1 MAADSQNVK
10 KIAADSPEK
19 QSGSSLGTIIRFG
32 LIAVLV
38 GVIAKPYLFKT
49 SEPAKAQSFQ
59 IAGETMGTVWTA
71 TVCADA
77 QTLTEKDLTVDAAA
91 EPAKSCEEL
100 LQRFIQKQLDA
111 VDLAA
116 STFKPES
123 DISRFNASQSTEW
136 FPVSETTAQI
146 VQIALDVA
154 QKTGGAFDPTVAP
167 LVDLYRFGPNK
178 APLVQFPSDANIAKR
193 LENVGYNKLEV
204 RLEPEPALRKSVPG
218 LTLDLSGV
226 AKGFAVDRVAQALE
240 DQGLTDYL
248 VEVGGETRCG
258 GQKTRF
264 DLDSNALVQT
274 PWRLGIE
281 APEIARDGQRYIPRP
296 YRAVVFNSV
305 VPATPASDAAASDS
319 AKRPNTALATS
330 GDYHNYR
337 QIGDLRFSHIVDPRS
352 GKPTEI
358 VDVGAPAPGER
369 LGAVSVVAENC
380 AEADAFAT
388 AFFVLGEKE
397 GIALADKLGVAVLYV
412 FRSDD
417 SALEIRDVASQAFQ
431 TNVESEL
438 LPSDAPADEPA
449 TQEKAQSDAK

>member
-1 MAADSQNVK
+1 MAADSQNAK
-10 KIAADSPEK
+10 KIAADSSEK
-19 QSGSSLGTIIRFG
+19 QSGSSFGTIIRFG

-38 GVIAKPYLFKT
+38 GFIAKPYLFKAP
-49 SEPAKAQSFQ
+49 EPAKAHPFE
-59 IAGETMGTVWTA
+59 IAGETMGTVWNA

-77 QTLTEKDLTVDAAA
+77 QTLTEKDLAVDADA

-111 VDLAA
+111 VDIAA

-123 DISRFNASQSTEW
+123 DISRFNALQSTEW

-178 APLVQFPSDANIAKR
+178 APLVQFPSDEQIAKLR
-193 LENVGYNKLEV
+193 ENVGYDKLEV
-204 RLEPEPALRKSVPG
+204 RAEPEPALRKSVPG

-226 AKGFAVDRVAQALE
+226 AKGFAVDRVAQAL
-240 DQGLTDYL
+240 DQAGLPDYL

-258 GQKTRF
+258 GQKARF
-264 DLDSNALVQT
+264 NFETNALERT
-274 PWRLGIE
+274 PWRVGIE
-281 APEIARDGQRYIPRP
+281 APEIARDARRQIPRL
-296 YRAVVFNSV
+296 YRVLNF
-305 VPATPASDAAASDS
+305 DS
-319 AKRPNTALATS
+319 ATRPNASLATS
-330 GDYHNYR
+330 GDYRNYL
-337 QIGDLRFSHIVDPRS
+337 QVGELRFSHIIDPRS

-358 VDVGAPAPGER
+358 VESGAPVSAER
-369 LGAVSVVAENC
+369 LGAVSVVASTC

-397 GIALADKLGVAVLYV
+397 GIALADKLGLSVLYL
-412 FRSDD
+412 FRADD
-417 SALEIRDVASQAFQ
+417 SALEIREAASQAFG
-431 TNVESEL
+431 TNVESAL
-438 LPSDAPADEPA
+438 LASDAPTAAPA
-449 TQEKAQSDAK
+449 PQEKAQSDAK

>member
-1 MAADSQNVK
+1 MAAASQNAK
-10 KIAADSPEK
+10 KIAADSSEK
-19 QSGSSLGTIIRFG
+19 QSGSSLGTILRFV

-38 GVIAKPYLFKT
+38 GFIAKPYLFKAP
-49 SEPAKAQSFQ
+49 EPAKAHPFE
-59 IAGETMGTVWTA
+59 IAGETMGTVWNA

-77 QTLTEKDLTVDAAA
+77 QTLTEKDLAVDADA

-154 QKTGGAFDPTVAP
+154 KKTGGAFDPTVAP

-178 APLVQFPSDANIAKR
+178 SPLVQFPSDEQIAKLR
-193 LENVGYNKLEV
+193 ENVGYDKLEV
-204 RLEPEPALRKSVPG
+204 RSEPTPALRKSVPT

-240 DQGLTDYL
+240 AQGLTDYL

-264 DLDSNALVQT
+264 NFETNALERT
-274 PWRLGIE
+274 PWRIGVE
-281 APEIARDGQRYIPRP
+281 APEIARDAQRQIPRL
-296 YRAVVFNSV
+296 YRVLNF
-305 VPATPASDAAASDS
+305 DS
-319 AKRPNTALATS
+319 ATRPNASLATS
-330 GDYHNYR
+330 GDYRNYL
-337 QIGDLRFSHIVDPRS
+337 QVGDLRFSHIIDPRT

-358 VDVGAPAPGER
+358 VDGGAPVSAER
-369 LGAVSVVAENC
+369 LGAVSVVASTC

-397 GIALADKLGVAVLYV
+397 GIALADKLGLSVLYL
-412 FRSDD
+412 FRADD
-417 SALEIRDVASQAFQ
+417 SALEIREAASQAFG
-431 TNVESEL
+431 TNVESAL
-438 LPSDAPADEPA
+438 LASDAPTAEPA
-449 TQEKAQSDAK
+449 PQEKAQSDAE

>member
-1 MAADSQNVK
+1 MAADSK
-10 KIAADSPEK
+10 YTKTIAADSSEK

-38 GVIAKPYLFKT
+38 GFIAKPYLFKT
-49 SEPAKAQSFQ
+49 PEPAKAHPFE
-59 IAGETMGTVWTA
+59 IAGETMGTVWNA

-77 QTLTEKDLTVDAAA
+77 QTLTEKDLAVDADA

-123 DISRFNASQSTEW
+123 DVSRFNASQSTEW
-136 FPVSETTAQI
+136 FPVSATTAQI

-178 APLVQFPSDANIAKR
+178 SPLVQLPSNEQIAKLR
-193 LENVGYNKLEV
+193 ENVGYEKLEV
-204 RLEPEPALRKSVPG
+204 RAEPEPALRKSVPG

-240 DQGLTDYL
+240 AQGLTDYL

-258 GQKTRF
+258 GQKARF
-264 DLDSNALVQT
+264 NFENNALERT
-274 PWRLGIE
+274 PWRVGIE
-281 APEIARDGQRYIPRP
+281 APEIARDAQRQIPRL
-296 YRAVVFNSV
+296 YRVLNF
-305 VPATPASDAAASDS
+305 DS
-319 AKRPNTALATS
+319 AARPNASLATS
-330 GDYHNYR
+330 GDYRNYL
-337 QIGDLRFSHIVDPRS
+337 QVGDLRFSHIVDPRS

-358 VDVGAPAPGER
+358 VENDAPVSAER
-369 LGAVSVVAENC
+369 LGAVSVVAANC

-397 GIALADKLGVAVLYV
+397 GVALADKLGLSVLYL
-412 FRSDD
+412 FRADD
-417 SALEIRDVASQAFQ
+417 SALEIREVASQAFGK
-431 TNVESEL
+431 NVESAVL
-438 LPSDAPADEPA
+438 ATDAPPAEPA
-449 TQEKAQSDAK
+449 TQEKAQSDAE

>member
-1 MAADSQNVK
+1 MAAASQNAK
-10 KIAADSPEK
+10 KIAADSSEK
-19 QSGSSLGTIIRFG
+19 QSGSSLGTILRFV

-38 GVIAKPYLFKT
+38 GFIAKPYLFKAP
-49 SEPAKAQSFQ
+49 EPAKAHPFE
-59 IAGETMGTVWTA
+59 IAGETMGTVWNA

-77 QTLTEKDLTVDAAA
+77 QTLTEKDLAVDADA

-154 QKTGGAFDPTVAP
+154 KKTGGAFDPTVAP

-178 APLVQFPSDANIAKR
+178 SPLVQFPSDEQIAKLR
-193 LENVGYNKLEV
+193 ENVGYDKLEV
-204 RLEPEPALRKSVPG
+204 RSEPTPALRKSVPT

-240 DQGLTDYL
+240 AQGLTDYL

-264 DLDSNALVQT
+264 NFETNALERT
-274 PWRLGIE
+274 PWRIGVE
-281 APEIARDGQRYIPRP
+281 APEIARDAQRQIPRL
-296 YRAVVFNSV
+296 YRVLNF
-305 VPATPASDAAASDS
+305 DS
-319 AKRPNTALATS
+319 ATRPNASLATS
-330 GDYHNYR
+330 GDYRNYL
-337 QIGDLRFSHIVDPRS
+337 QVGDLRFSHIIDPRT

-358 VDVGAPAPGER
+358 VDGGAPVSAER
-369 LGAVSVVAENC
+369 LGAVSVVASTC

-397 GIALADKLGVAVLYV
+397 GIALADKLGLSVLYL
-412 FRSDD
+412 FRADD
-417 SALEIRDVASQAFQ
+417 SALEIREAASQAFGK
-431 TNVESEL
+431 NVESAVL
-438 LPSDAPADEPA
+438 ASDAPTAEPA
-449 TQEKAQSDAK
+449 PQEKAQSDAE

>member
-1 MAADSQNVK
+1 MAAASQNAK
-10 KIAADSPEK
+10 KIAADSSEK
-19 QSGSSLGTIIRFG
+19 QSGSSLGTILRFV

-38 GVIAKPYLFKT
+38 GFIAKPYLFKAP
-49 SEPAKAQSFQ
+49 EPAKAHPFE
-59 IAGETMGTVWTA
+59 IAGETMGTVWNA

-77 QTLTEKDLTVDAAA
+77 QTLTEKDLAVDADA

-178 APLVQFPSDANIAKR
+178 APLVQFPTDEQIAKLR
-193 LENVGYNKLEV
+193 ENVGYDKLEV
-204 RLEPEPALRKSVPG
+204 RSEPTPALRKSVPT

-240 DQGLTDYL
+240 AQGLTDYL

-264 DLDSNALVQT
+264 NFETNALERT
-274 PWRLGIE
+274 PWRIGVE
-281 APEIARDGQRYIPRP
+281 APEIARDAQRQIPRL
-296 YRAVVFNSV
+296 YRVLNF
-305 VPATPASDAAASDS
+305 DS
-319 AKRPNTALATS
+319 ATRPNASLATS
-330 GDYHNYR
+330 GDYRNYL
-337 QIGDLRFSHIVDPRS
+337 QVGDLRFSHIIDPRT

-358 VDVGAPAPGER
+358 VDGGAPVSAER
-369 LGAVSVVAENC
+369 LGAVSVVASTC

-397 GIALADKLGVAVLYV
+397 GIALADKLGLSVLYL
-412 FRSDD
+412 FRADD
-417 SALEIRDVASQAFQ
+417 SALEIREAASQAFG
-431 TNVESEL
+431 TNVESAL
-438 LPSDAPADEPA
+438 LASDAPTAEPA
-449 TQEKAQSDAK
+449 PQEKAQSDAE

>member
-1 MAADSQNVK
+1 MAADSKNTK
-10 KIAADSPEK
+10 KTAAEPRENSG
-19 QSGSSLGTIIRFG
+19 GSSFGTLIRFA

-38 GVIAKPYLFKT
+38 GFFAKPYLVKPAQTPKT
-49 SEPAKAQSFQ
+49 QLFE
-59 IAGETMGTVWTA
+59 IAGETMGTVWNA

-77 QTLTEKDLTVDAAA
+77 QTLTEKDLTVDAEA

-100 LQRFIQKQLDA
+100 LQRFIQKELDA

-123 DISRFNASQSTEW
+123 DVSRFNASQSTEW

-178 APLVQFPSDANIAKR
+178 APLVQFPSDEQIAKLR
-193 LENVGYNKLEV
+193 ENVGYDKLEV
-204 RLEPEPALRKSVPG
+204 RAEPEPALRKSVPS

-226 AKGFAVDRVAQALE
+226 AKGFAVDRVAQAL
-240 DQGLTDYL
+240 DQAGLPDYL

-258 GQKTRF
+258 GKKTRF
-264 DLDSNALVQT
+264 NFETNALEDA
-274 PWRLGIE
+274 PWRIGVE
-281 APEIARDGQRYIPRP
+281 APEIARDAQRYIPRL
-296 YRAVVFNSV
+296 YRVLNF
-305 VPATPASDAAASDS
+305 DS
-319 AKRPNTALATS
+319 ATRPQTSLATS
-330 GDYHNYR
+330 GDYRNYL
-337 QIGDLRFSHIVDPRS
+337 QVGDLRFSHIIDPRS

-358 VDVGAPAPGER
+358 VESDAPVSAER
-369 LGAVSVVAENC
+369 LGAVSVVTETC

-397 GIALADKLGVAVLYV
+397 GIALADKLGLSVLYL
-412 FRSDD
+412 FRADD
-417 SALEIRDVASQAFQ
+417 SALEIREVASQGFGQ
-431 TNVESEL
+431 NVDSS
-438 LPSDAPADEPA
+438 PVASDAPSADAAP
-449 TQEKAQSDAK
+449 QEKAQSAE

>member
-1 MAADSQNVK
+1 MAADSKNTK
-10 KIAADSPEK
+10 KTAAEPRENSG
-19 QSGSSLGTIIRFG
+19 GSSFGTLIRFA

-38 GVIAKPYLFKT
+38 GFFAKPYLVKPAQTPKT
-49 SEPAKAQSFQ
+49 QLFE
-59 IAGETMGTVWTA
+59 IAGETMGTVWNA

-77 QTLTEKDLTVDAAA
+77 QTLTEKDLTVDAEA

-100 LQRFIQKQLDA
+100 LQRFIQKELDA

-123 DISRFNASQSTEW
+123 DVSRFNASQSTDW

-178 APLVQFPSDANIAKR
+178 APLVQFPSDEQIAKLR
-193 LENVGYNKLEV
+193 ENVGYDKLEV
-204 RLEPEPALRKSVPG
+204 RAEPEPALRKSVPT

-226 AKGFAVDRVAQALE
+226 AKGFAVDRVAQAL
-240 DQGLTDYL
+240 DQAGLPDYL

-258 GQKTRF
+258 GQKSRF
-264 DLDSNALVQT
+264 NFETNALDRT
-274 PWRLGIE
+274 PWRVGIE
-281 APEIARDGQRYIPRP
+281 APEIARDAQRYIPRL
-296 YRAVVFNSV
+296 YRILNF
-305 VPATPASDAAASDS
+305 DS
-319 AKRPNTALATS
+319 ATRPQTSLATS
-330 GDYHNYR
+330 GDYRNYL
-337 QIGDLRFSHIVDPRS
+337 QVGDLRFSHIIAPRS

-358 VDVGAPAPGER
+358 VESDAPVSAER
-369 LGAVSVVAENC
+369 LGAVSVVAETC

-397 GIALADKLGVAVLYV
+397 GIALADKLGLSVLYL
-412 FRSDD
+412 FRADD
-417 SALEIRDVASQAFQ
+417 SALEIREVASQGFGQ
-431 TNVESEL
+431 NVDSS
-438 LPSDAPADEPA
+438 PVASDAPSADAAP
-449 TQEKAQSDAK
+449 QEKAQSAE

>member
-1 MAADSQNVK
+1 MADDSKSTK
-10 KIAADSPEK
+10 KIAVEPRENSG
-19 QSGSSLGTIIRFG
+19 GSSFGTFIRFA

-38 GVIAKPYLFKT
+38 GFFAKPYLFK
-49 SEPAKAQSFQ
+49 PAETPKAQPFE
-59 IAGETMGTVWTA
+59 IAGETMGTVWNA

-77 QTLTEKDLTVDAAA
+77 QTLTQKDLSVDSEA

-100 LQRFIQKQLDA
+100 LQRFVQKQLDE

-178 APLVQFPSDANIAKR
+178 SPLVQIPSDEQIAKLR
-193 LENVGYNKLEV
+193 ENVGYDKIEA
-204 RLEPEPALRKSVPG
+204 RTEPEPALRKTVPG

-226 AKGFAVDRVAQALE
+226 AKGFAVDRVATALE
-240 DQGLTDYL
+240 EAGLSDYL

-264 DLDSNALVQT
+264 NFETNALERT
-274 PWRLGIE
+274 PWRVGIE
-281 APEIARDGQRYIPRP
+281 APEIARDVQRYIPRL
-296 YRAVVFNSV
+296 YRVLTF
-305 VPATPASDAAASDS
+305 DS
-319 AKRPNTALATS
+319 AARPDASLATS
-330 GDYHNYR
+330 GDYRNYL
-337 QIGDLRFSHIVDPRS
+337 QVGDLRFSHIIDPRT

-358 VDVGAPAPGER
+358 LENGASVSGER

-397 GIALADKLGVAVLYV
+397 GVALADKLGLSVLYL
-412 FRSDD
+412 FRADD
-417 SALEIRDVASQAFQ
+417 SALKIREVASQAFG
-431 TNVESEL
+431 TNVESETL
-438 LPSDAPADEPA
+438 ASDVPNADVAP
-449 TQEKAQSDAK
+449 QEKAQSDAE

>member
-1 MAADSQNVK
+1 MAADSKNTK
-10 KIAADSPEK
+10 KTAAEPRENSG
-19 QSGSSLGTIIRFG
+19 GSSFGTLIRFA

-38 GVIAKPYLFKT
+38 GFFAKPYLVKPAQTPKT
-49 SEPAKAQSFQ
+49 QLFE
-59 IAGETMGTVWTA
+59 IAGETMGTVWNA

-77 QTLTEKDLTVDAAA
+77 QTLTEKDLTVDAEA

-100 LQRFIQKQLDA
+100 LQRFIQKELDA

-123 DISRFNASQSTEW
+123 DISRFNASQSTDW

-178 APLVQFPSDANIAKR
+178 APLVQFPSDEQIAKLR
-193 LENVGYNKLEV
+193 ENVGYDKLEV
-204 RLEPEPALRKSVPG
+204 RAEPEPALRKSVPS

-226 AKGFAVDRVAQALE
+226 AKGFAVDRVAQAL
-240 DQGLTDYL
+240 DQAGLPDYL

-258 GQKTRF
+258 GKKTRF
-264 DLDSNALVQT
+264 NFETNALEGA
-274 PWRLGIE
+274 PWRIGVE
-281 APEIARDGQRYIPRP
+281 APEIARDAQRYIPRL
-296 YRAVVFNSV
+296 YRVLNF
-305 VPATPASDAAASDS
+305 DS
-319 AKRPNTALATS
+319 ATRPQTSLATS
-330 GDYHNYR
+330 GDYRNYL
-337 QIGDLRFSHIVDPRS
+337 QVGDLRFSHIIDPRS

-358 VDVGAPAPGER
+358 VESDAPVSAER
-369 LGAVSVVAENC
+369 LGAVSVVAETC

-397 GIALADKLGVAVLYV
+397 GIALADKLGLSVLYL
-412 FRSDD
+412 FRADD
-417 SALEIRDVASQAFQ
+417 SALEIREVASQAFG
-431 TNVESEL
+431 TNVESEIL
-438 LPSDAPADEPA
+438 ASDAPTAEPA
-449 TQEKAQSDAK
+449 SQEKTQSDAE

>member
-1 MAADSQNVK
+1 MAAASQNAK
-10 KIAADSPEK
+10 KIAADSSEK
-19 QSGSSLGTIIRFG
+19 QSGSSLGTILRFV

-38 GVIAKPYLFKT
+38 GFIAKPYLFKAP
-49 SEPAKAQSFQ
+49 EPAKAHPFE
-59 IAGETMGTVWTA
+59 IAGETMGTVWNA

-77 QTLTEKDLTVDAAA
+77 QTLTEKDLAVDADA

-154 QKTGGAFDPTVAP
+154 KKTGGAFDPTVAP

-178 APLVQFPSDANIAKR
+178 SPLVQFPSDEQIAKLR
-193 LENVGYNKLEV
+193 ENVGYDKLEV
-204 RLEPEPALRKSVPG
+204 RSEPTPALRKSVPT

-240 DQGLTDYL
+240 AQGLTDYL

-264 DLDSNALVQT
+264 NFETNALERT
-274 PWRLGIE
+274 PWRIGVE
-281 APEIARDGQRYIPRP
+281 APEIARDAQRQIPRL
-296 YRAVVFNSV
+296 YRVLNF
-305 VPATPASDAAASDS
+305 DS
-319 AKRPNTALATS
+319 ATRPNASLATS
-330 GDYHNYR
+330 GDYRNYL
-337 QIGDLRFSHIVDPRS
+337 QVGDLRFSHIIDPRT

-358 VDVGAPAPGER
+358 VDGGAPVSAER
-369 LGAVSVVAENC
+369 LGAVSVVASTC

-397 GIALADKLGVAVLYV
+397 GIALADKLGLSVLYL
-412 FRSDD
+412 FRADD
-417 SALEIRDVASQAFQ
+417 SALEIREAASQAFG
-431 TNVESEL
+431 TNVESAVL
-438 LPSDAPADEPA
+438 ASDATSDDAA
-449 TQEKAQSDAK
+449 SQKKTQSDAE

>member
-1 MAADSQNVK
+1 MG
-10 KIAADSPEK
+10 ADSPK
-19 QSGSSLGTIIRFG
+19 QTKKTAEPRENSGGSSLGTIIRFA

-38 GVIAKPYLFKT
+38 GFIAKPYLFK
-49 SEPAKAQSFQ
+49 SAEPPKSHPFQ
-59 IAGETMGTVWTA
+59 IAGETMGTVWNA

-77 QTLTEKDLTVDAAA
+77 QTLTEKDLAANPQDDA
-91 EPAKSCEEL
+91 AKSCEEL
-100 LQRFIQKQLDA
+100 LQRFIQKELDA

-136 FPVSETTAQI
+136 FPISETTAQI

-178 APLVQFPSDANIAKR
+178 APLVQFPSDEQIAKLR
-193 LENVGYNKLEV
+193 ENVGYEKLEV
-204 RLEPEPALRKSVPG
+204 RSEPEPALRKSVPG

-240 DQGLTDYL
+240 KAGLTDYL

-258 GQKTRF
+258 GQKARF
-264 DLDSNALVQT
+264 NFETNALERT
-274 PWRLGIE
+274 PWRVGIE
-281 APEIARDGQRYIPRP
+281 APEIARDAQRYIPRL
-296 YRAVVFNSV
+296 YSV
-305 VPATPASDAAASDS
+305 LNFDGSV
-319 AKRPNTALATS
+319 RPQSSLATS
-330 GDYHNYR
+330 GDYRNYL
-337 QIGDLRFSHIVDPRS
+337 QVGDLRFSHIVDPRS

-358 VDVGAPAPGER
+358 VENGASVSGER
-369 LGAVSVVAENC
+369 LGAVSVVAETC

-397 GIALADKLGVAVLYV
+397 GIALADKLGLSVLYL
-412 FRSDD
+412 FRADD
-417 SALEIRDVASQAFQ
+417 SALEIREVASQAFG
-431 TNVESEL
+431 TNVESAIL
-438 LPSDAPADEPA
+438 ASDAPNGDAA
-449 TQEKAQSDAK
+449 TQEKAQSEAE

>member
-1 MAADSQNVK
+1 MTAVALK
-10 KIAADSPEK
+10 KSKKNAEPQEK
-19 QSGSSLGTIIRFG
+19 SGGSSFGTIIRFG
-32 LIAVLV
+32 LIAAL
-38 GVIAKPYLFKT
+38 AALFLKPYLLKETKT
-49 SEPAKAQSFQ
+49 PKAQPFE
-59 IAGETMGTVWTA
+59 IAGETMGTVWNA
-71 TVCADA
+71 TICADA
-77 QTLTEKDLTVDAAA
+77 QTLTQKDLTVDAEA

-100 LQRFIQKQLDA
+100 LQRFVQKELDA

-178 APLVQFPSDANIAKR
+178 APLVQFPTDDQIAKLR
-193 LENVGYNKLEV
+193 ENVGYDKLEV
-204 RLEPEPALRKSVPG
+204 RTEPEPALRKSVPS

-240 DQGLTDYL
+240 RAELSDYL

-258 GQKTRF
+258 GKKTRF
-264 DLDSNALVQT
+264 NFETNALDQT
-274 PWRLGIE
+274 PWRIGIE
-281 APEIARDGQRYIPRP
+281 APEIARDAQRYIPRL
-296 YRAVVFNSV
+296 YRVLNF
-305 VPATPASDAAASDS
+305 DS
-319 AKRPNTALATS
+319 ATRPQTSLATS
-330 GDYHNYR
+330 GDYRNYL
-337 QIGDLRFSHIVDPRS
+337 QVGDLRFSHIIDPRN

-358 VDVGAPAPGER
+358 VENGAPVSGER

-397 GIALADKLGVAVLYV
+397 GIALADKLGISVLYL
-412 FRSDD
+412 FRADD
-417 SALEIRDVASQAFQ
+417 SALEIREVASQAFG
-431 TNVESEL
+431 TNVESNVVA
-438 LPSDAPADEPA
+438 SDAAP
-449 TQEKAQSDAK
+449 QEKAQADAE

>member
-1 MAADSQNVK
+1 MAAASQNAK
-10 KIAADSPEK
+10 KIAADSSEK
-19 QSGSSLGTIIRFG
+19 QSGSSFGTIIRFG

-38 GVIAKPYLFKT
+38 GFIAKPYLFKAP
-49 SEPAKAQSFQ
+49 EPAKAHPFE
-59 IAGETMGTVWTA
+59 IAGETMGTVWNA

-77 QTLTEKDLTVDAAA
+77 QTLTEKDLAVDADA

-178 APLVQFPSDANIAKR
+178 APLVQFPSDEQIAKLR
-193 LENVGYNKLEV
+193 ENVGYDKLEV
-204 RLEPEPALRKSVPG
+204 RAEPEPALRKSVPS

-226 AKGFAVDRVAQALE
+226 AKGFAVDRVAQAL
-240 DQGLTDYL
+240 DQAGLPDYL

-258 GQKTRF
+258 GQKARF
-264 DLDSNALVQT
+264 NFETNALERT
-274 PWRLGIE
+274 PWRVGIE
-281 APEIARDGQRYIPRP
+281 APEIARDARRQIPRL
-296 YRAVVFNSV
+296 YRVLHF
-305 VPATPASDAAASDS
+305 DS
-319 AKRPNTALATS
+319 ATRPNASLATS
-330 GDYHNYR
+330 GDYRNYL
-337 QIGDLRFSHIVDPRS
+337 QVGELRFSHIIDPRS

-358 VDVGAPAPGER
+358 VESDAQVSAER
-369 LGAVSVVAENC
+369 LGAVSVVAANC

-397 GIALADKLGVAVLYV
+397 GIALADKLGLSVLYL
-412 FRSDD
+412 FRADD
-417 SALEIRDVASQAFQ
+417 SALEIREAASQAFG
-431 TNVESEL
+431 TNVESAL
-438 LPSDAPADEPA
+438 LASDAPTAAPA
-449 TQEKAQSDAK
+449 PQEKAQSDAK

>member
-1 MAADSQNVK
+1 MAADSK
-10 KIAADSPEK
+10 YTKTIAAETRENSG
-19 QSGSSLGTIIRFG
+19 GSSYGTFVRIA
-32 LIAVLV
+32 LIALLV
-38 GVIAKPYLFKT
+38 GFFLKPYLFKAP
-49 SEPAKAQSFQ
+49 EPAKAHPFE
-59 IAGETMGTVWTA
+59 IAGETMGTVWNA

-77 QTLTEKDLTVDAAA
+77 QTLTQKDLTVDAEA

-154 QKTGGAFDPTVAP
+154 KKTGGAFDPTVAP

-178 APLVQFPSDANIAKR
+178 APLVQFPSDEQIAKLR
-193 LENVGYNKLEV
+193 ENVGYDKLEV
-204 RLEPEPALRKSVPG
+204 RAEPEPALRKSVPG

-226 AKGFAVDRVAQALE
+226 AKGFAVDRVAQAL
-240 DQGLTDYL
+240 DQAGLPDYL

-258 GQKTRF
+258 GQKARF
-264 DLDSNALVQT
+264 NFETNALERT
-274 PWRLGIE
+274 PWRVGIE
-281 APEIARDGQRYIPRP
+281 APEIARDARRQIPRL
-296 YRAVVFNSV
+296 YRVLNF
-305 VPATPASDAAASDS
+305 DS
-319 AKRPNTALATS
+319 ATRPNASLATS
-330 GDYHNYR
+330 GDYRNYL
-337 QIGDLRFSHIVDPRS
+337 QVGDLRFSHIIDPRS

-358 VDVGAPAPGER
+358 VESGAPVSAER

-397 GIALADKLGVAVLYV
+397 GIALADKLGLSVLYL

-417 SALEIRDVASQAFQ
+417 SALEIREVASQAFE
-431 TNVESEL
+431 TDVESAL
-438 LPSDAPADEPA
+438 LASDAPAP
-449 TQEKAQSDAK
+449 QEKAQSDAK

>member
-1 MAADSQNVK
+1 MADASKNTK
-10 KIAADSPEK
+10 TIAAEPRENSG
-19 QSGSSLGTIIRFG
+19 GSSFGTIVRFA

-38 GVIAKPYLFKT
+38 GFIAKPYLFKAP
-49 SEPAKAQSFQ
+49 EPTKAHPFE
-59 IAGETMGTVWTA
+59 IAGETMGTVWNA

-77 QTLTEKDLTVDAAA
+77 QTLTEKDLAVDAEA

-100 LQRFIQKQLDA
+100 LQRFVQKQLDA

-123 DISRFNASQSTEW
+123 DISRFNASQSTDW

-178 APLVQFPSDANIAKR
+178 SPLVQFPTDEQIAKLR
-193 LENVGYNKLEV
+193 ENVGYDKLEV
-204 RLEPEPALRKSVPG
+204 RAEPEPALRKSVPG

-226 AKGFAVDRVAQALE
+226 AKGFAVDRVAQAL
-240 DQGLTDYL
+240 DKAGLPDYL

-258 GQKTRF
+258 GQKARF
-264 DLDSNALVQT
+264 NFETNALERT
-274 PWRLGIE
+274 PWRVGIE
-281 APEIARDGQRYIPRP
+281 APEIARDAQRQIPRL
-296 YRAVVFNSV
+296 YRVLNF
-305 VPATPASDAAASDS
+305 DS
-319 AKRPNTALATS
+319 ATRPNASLATS
-330 GDYHNYR
+330 GDYRNYM
-337 QIGDLRFSHIVDPRS
+337 QVGDLRFSHIIDPRS

-358 VDVGAPAPGER
+358 VENDAPASNER
-369 LGAVSVVAENC
+369 LGAVSVVAETC

-397 GIALADKLGVAVLYV
+397 GVALADNLGLSVLYL
-412 FRSDD
+412 FRADD
-417 SALEIRDVASQAFQ
+417 SALEIREVASQAFGA
-431 TNVESEL
+431 NVESQTL
-438 LPSDAPADEPA
+438 ASDAPTVEPA
-449 TQEKAQSDAK
+449 TQEKTQSDAK

>member
-1 MAADSQNVK
+1 MAAASQNAK
-10 KIAADSPEK
+10 KIAADSSEK
-19 QSGSSLGTIIRFG
+19 QSGSSLGTILRFV

-38 GVIAKPYLFKT
+38 GFIAKPYLFKAP
-49 SEPAKAQSFQ
+49 EPAKAHPFE
-59 IAGETMGTVWTA
+59 IAGETMGTVWNA

-77 QTLTEKDLTVDAAA
+77 QTLTEKDLTVDSEA

-100 LQRFIQKQLDA
+100 LQRFIQKELDA

-178 APLVQFPSDANIAKR
+178 APLVQLPSDDQIAKLR
-193 LENVGYNKLEV
+193 ENVGYDKLEV
-204 RLEPEPALRKSVPG
+204 QTTPKPALRKSVPN

-240 DQGLTDYL
+240 AQGLTDYL

-264 DLDSNALVQT
+264 NFETNALERT
-274 PWRLGIE
+274 PWRIGVE
-281 APEIARDGQRYIPRP
+281 APEIARDAQRQIPRL
-296 YRAVVFNSV
+296 YRVLNF
-305 VPATPASDAAASDS
+305 DS
-319 AKRPNTALATS
+319 ATRPNASLATS
-330 GDYHNYR
+330 GDYRNYL
-337 QIGDLRFSHIVDPRS
+337 QVGDLRFSHIIDPRT

-358 VDVGAPAPGER
+358 VDGGAPVSAER
-369 LGAVSVVAENC
+369 LGAVSVVASTC

-397 GIALADKLGVAVLYV
+397 GIALADKLGLSVLYL
-412 FRSDD
+412 FRADD
-417 SALEIRDVASQAFQ
+417 SALEIREAASQAFG
-431 TNVESEL
+431 TNVESAL
-438 LPSDAPADEPA
+438 LASDAPTAEPA
-449 TQEKAQSDAK
+449 PQEKAQSDAE

>member
-1 MAADSQNVK
+1 MADASQDTK
-10 KIAADSPEK
+10 KLAAKSQEK
-19 QSGSSLGTIIRFG
+19 SGGSSFGTIVRFA

-38 GVIAKPYLFKT
+38 GFIAKPYLFKAP
-49 SEPAKAQSFQ
+49 EPAKAHPFE
-59 IAGETMGTVWTA
+59 IAGETMGTVWNA

-77 QTLTEKDLTVDAAA
+77 QTLTEKDLTVDSEA

-100 LQRFIQKQLDA
+100 LQRFIQKELDA

-154 QKTGGAFDPTVAP
+154 QKTGGAFDPTIAP

-178 APLVQFPSDANIAKR
+178 APLVQLPSDDQIAKLR
-193 LENVGYNKLEV
+193 ENVGYDKLEV
-204 RLEPEPALRKSVPG
+204 QTTPKPALRKSVPN

-226 AKGFAVDRVAQALE
+226 AKGFAVDRVAQAL
-240 DQGLTDYL
+240 DKAGLPDYL
-248 VEVGGETRCG
+248 IEVGGETRCG

-264 DLDSNALVQT
+264 NFETNALERT
-274 PWRLGIE
+274 AWRVGIE
-281 APEIARDGQRYIPRP
+281 APEIARDAQRFVPRL
-296 YRAVVFNSV
+296 YRVLNF
-305 VPATPASDAAASDS
+305 DS
-319 AKRPNTALATS
+319 ATRPDASLATS
-330 GDYHNYR
+330 GDYRNYL
-337 QIGDLRFSHIVDPRS
+337 QVGDLRFSHIVDPRT

-358 VDVGAPAPGER
+358 VENAASASQER
-369 LGAVSVVAENC
+369 LGAVSVVAQTC

-397 GIALADKLGVAVLYV
+397 GVALADKLGLSVLYL
-412 FRSDD
+412 FRADD
-417 SALEIRDVASQAFQ
+417 SALEIREVESQAFG
-431 TNVESEL
+431 TNVESAVL
-438 LPSDAPADEPA
+438 ASDATSDDAA
-449 TQEKAQSDAK
+449 SQKKTQSDAE

>member
-1 MAADSQNVK
+1 MAAASQNAK
-10 KIAADSPEK
+10 KIAADSSEK
-19 QSGSSLGTIIRFG
+19 QSGSSFGTIIRFG

-38 GVIAKPYLFKT
+38 GFIAKPYLFKAP
-49 SEPAKAQSFQ
+49 EPAKAHPFE
-59 IAGETMGTVWTA
+59 IAGETMGTVWNA

-77 QTLTEKDLTVDAAA
+77 QTLTEKDLAVDADA

-178 APLVQFPSDANIAKR
+178 APLVQFPSDEQIAKLR
-193 LENVGYNKLEV
+193 ENVGYDKLEV
-204 RLEPEPALRKSVPG
+204 RAEPEPALRKSVPG

-226 AKGFAVDRVAQALE
+226 AKGFAVDRVAQAL
-240 DQGLTDYL
+240 DKAGLPDYL

-258 GQKTRF
+258 GQKARF
-264 DLDSNALVQT
+264 NFETNALERT
-274 PWRLGIE
+274 PWRVGIE
-281 APEIARDGQRYIPRP
+281 APEIARDARRQIPRL
-296 YRAVVFNSV
+296 YRVLHF
-305 VPATPASDAAASDS
+305 DS
-319 AKRPNTALATS
+319 ATRPNASLATS
-330 GDYHNYR
+330 GDYRNYL
-337 QIGDLRFSHIVDPRS
+337 QVGELRFSHIIDPRS

-358 VDVGAPAPGER
+358 VESDAPVSAER
-369 LGAVSVVAENC
+369 LGAVSVVAANC

-397 GIALADKLGVAVLYV
+397 GIALADKLGLSVLYL
-412 FRSDD
+412 FRADD
-417 SALEIRDVASQAFQ
+417 SALEIREAASQAFG
-431 TNVESEL
+431 TNVESAL
-438 LPSDAPADEPA
+438 LASDAPTAAPA
-449 TQEKAQSDAK
+449 PQEKAQSDAK

>member
-1 MAADSQNVK
+1 MAADSK
-10 KIAADSPEK
+10 DTKTIAADSRENTG
-19 QSGSSLGTIIRFG
+19 GSSFGTIIRFG
-32 LIAVLV
+32 LIAAL
-38 GVIAKPYLFKT
+38 AAFMLKPYLFKAPQT
-49 SEPAKAQSFQ
+49 PKTQSFE
-59 IAGETMGTVWTA
+59 IAGETMGTVWNA

-77 QTLTEKDLTVDAAA
+77 QTLTEKDLTVDSEA

-100 LQRFIQKQLDA
+100 LQRFIQKELDA

-123 DISRFNASQSTEW
+123 DVSRFNASQSTDW

-178 APLVQFPSDANIAKR
+178 APLVQLPSDDQIAKLR
-193 LENVGYNKLEV
+193 ENVGYDKLEV
-204 RLEPEPALRKSVPG
+204 RAEPEPALRKSVPN

-226 AKGFAVDRVAQALE
+226 AKGFAVDRVAQAL
-240 DQGLTDYL
+240 DQAGLPDYL

-258 GQKTRF
+258 GQKARF
-264 DLDSNALVQT
+264 NFETNALDRT
-274 PWRLGIE
+274 PWRVGIE
-281 APEIARDGQRYIPRP
+281 APEIARDAQRYIPRL
-296 YRAVVFNSV
+296 YRVLNF
-305 VPATPASDAAASDS
+305 DS
-319 AKRPNTALATS
+319 ATRPNASLATS
-330 GDYHNYR
+330 GDYRNYL
-337 QIGDLRFSHIVDPRS
+337 QVGDLRFSHIVDPRS

-358 VDVGAPAPGER
+358 VENAATVSGER

-397 GIALADKLGVAVLYV
+397 GIALADKLGLSVLYL
-412 FRSDD
+412 FRADD
-417 SALEIRDVASQAFQ
+417 SALEIREVASQAFG
-431 TNVESEL
+431 TNVESKIL
-438 LPSDAPADEPA
+438 ASDAPTAEPA
-449 TQEKAQSDAK
+449 SQEKTQSDAE

>member
-1 MAADSQNVK
+1 MAADSKNTK
-10 KIAADSPEK
+10 KTAAEPRENSG
-19 QSGSSLGTIIRFG
+19 GSSFGTLIRFA

-38 GVIAKPYLFKT
+38 GFFAKPYLVKPAQTPKT
-49 SEPAKAQSFQ
+49 QLFE
-59 IAGETMGTVWTA
+59 IAGETMGTVWNA

-77 QTLTEKDLTVDAAA
+77 QTLTEKDLTVDAEA

-100 LQRFIQKQLDA
+100 LQRFIQKELDA

-123 DISRFNASQSTEW
+123 DVSRFNASQSTEW

-178 APLVQFPSDANIAKR
+178 APLVQFPSDEQIAKLR
-193 LENVGYNKLEV
+193 ENVGYDKLEV
-204 RLEPEPALRKSVPG
+204 RAEPEPALRKSVPS

-226 AKGFAVDRVAQALE
+226 AKGFAVDRVAQAL
-240 DQGLTDYL
+240 DQAGLPDYL

-258 GQKTRF
+258 GKKTRF
-264 DLDSNALVQT
+264 NFETNALEGA
-274 PWRLGIE
+274 PWRIGVE
-281 APEIARDGQRYIPRP
+281 APEIARDAQRYIPRL
-296 YRAVVFNSV
+296 YRVLNF
-305 VPATPASDAAASDS
+305 DS
-319 AKRPNTALATS
+319 ATRPQTSLATS
-330 GDYHNYR
+330 GDYRNYL
-337 QIGDLRFSHIVDPRS
+337 QVGDLRFSHIIDPRS

-358 VDVGAPAPGER
+358 VESDAPVSAER
-369 LGAVSVVAENC
+369 LGAVSVVAETC

-397 GIALADKLGVAVLYV
+397 GIALADKLGLSVLYL
-412 FRSDD
+412 FRADD
-417 SALEIRDVASQAFQ
+417 SALEIREVASQGFGQ
-431 TNVESEL
+431 NVDSS
-438 LPSDAPADEPA
+438 PVASDAPSADAAP
-449 TQEKAQSDAK
+449 QEKAQSAE

>member
-1 MAADSQNVK
+1 MGADAPK
-10 KIAADSPEK
+10 KSKKAVESLET
-19 QSGSSLGTIIRFG
+19 SGNSSFGTIVRFA

-38 GVIAKPYLFKT
+38 GFIAKPYLFKPAKT
-49 SEPAKAQSFQ
+49 AKAQPFE
-59 IAGETMGTVWTA
+59 IAGETMGTVWNA

-77 QTLTEKDLTVDAAA
+77 RTLTQKDLAVDADA

-100 LQRFIQKQLDA
+100 LQRFIQKQLDE

-178 APLVQFPSDANIAKR
+178 APLVQFPSDEQIAKLR
-193 LENVGYNKLEV
+193 ENVGYDKLEV
-204 RLEPEPALRKSVPG
+204 RAEPEPALRKSVPG

-226 AKGFAVDRVAQALE
+226 AKGFAVDRVAQAL
-240 DQGLTDYL
+240 DQAGLPDYL

-258 GQKTRF
+258 GQKARF
-264 DLDSNALVQT
+264 NFETNALERT
-274 PWRLGIE
+274 PWRVGIE
-281 APEIARDGQRYIPRP
+281 APEIARDARRQIPRL
-296 YRAVVFNSV
+296 YRVLNF
-305 VPATPASDAAASDS
+305 DS
-319 AKRPNTALATS
+319 ATRPNASLATS
-330 GDYHNYR
+330 GDYRNYL
-337 QIGDLRFSHIVDPRS
+337 QVGDLRFSHIIDPRS

-358 VDVGAPAPGER
+358 VESGAPVSVER
-369 LGAVSVVAENC
+369 LGAVSVVASTC
-380 AEADAFAT
+380 AKADAFAT

-397 GIALADKLGVAVLYV
+397 GIALADKLGLSVLYL
-412 FRSDD
+412 FRADD
-417 SALEIRDVASQAFQ
+417 SALEIREAASQAFG
-431 TNVESEL
+431 TNVESAL
-438 LPSDAPADEPA
+438 LASDAPIAAPA
-449 TQEKAQSDAK
+449 PQEKAQSDAK

>member
-1 MAADSQNVK
+1 MADASKNSK
-10 KIAADSPEK
+10 KIAAETRENSG
-19 QSGSSLGTIIRFG
+19 GSSFGTIVRFA

-38 GVIAKPYLFKT
+38 GFIAKPYLFKAP
-49 SEPAKAQSFQ
+49 EPAKAHPFE
-59 IAGETMGTVWTA
+59 IAGETMGTVWNA

-77 QTLTEKDLTVDAAA
+77 QTLTEKDLTVDAEAA
-91 EPAKSCEEL
+91 PAKSCEEL

-136 FPVSETTAQI
+136 FPVSATTAQI

-178 APLVQFPSDANIAKR
+178 APLVQFPTDDQIAKLR
-193 LENVGYNKLEV
+193 ENVGYDKLEV
-204 RLEPEPALRKSVPG
+204 RAEPEPALRKSVPG

-240 DQGLTDYL
+240 AQGLTDYL

-258 GQKTRF
+258 GQKARF
-264 DLDSNALVQT
+264 NFETNALERT
-274 PWRLGIE
+274 PWRVGIE
-281 APEIARDGQRYIPRP
+281 APEIARDAQRQIPRL
-296 YRAVVFNSV
+296 YRVLNF
-305 VPATPASDAAASDS
+305 DS
-319 AKRPNTALATS
+319 AVRPNASLATS
-330 GDYHNYR
+330 GDYRNYL
-337 QIGDLRFSHIVDPRS
+337 QVGDLRFSHIVDPRS

-358 VDVGAPAPGER
+358 VENAEPVSGER

-397 GIALADKLGVAVLYV
+397 GVALADKLGLSVLYL
-412 FRSDD
+412 FRADD
-417 SALEIRDVASQAFQ
+417 SALEIREVASQTFGA
-431 TNVESEL
+431 NVESAL
-438 LPSDAPADEPA
+438 LASDAPTAAPA
-449 TQEKAQSDAK
+449 PQEKAQSDAK

>member
-1 MAADSQNVK
+1 MAAASQNAK
-10 KIAADSPEK
+10 KIAADSSEK
-19 QSGSSLGTIIRFG
+19 QSGSSFGTIIRFG

-38 GVIAKPYLFKT
+38 GFIAKPYLFKAP
-49 SEPAKAQSFQ
+49 EPAKAHPFE
-59 IAGETMGTVWTA
+59 IAGETMGTVWNA

-77 QTLTEKDLTVDAAA
+77 QTLTEKDLAVDADA

-178 APLVQFPSDANIAKR
+178 APLVQFPSDEQIAKLR
-193 LENVGYNKLEV
+193 ENVGYDKLEV
-204 RLEPEPALRKSVPG
+204 RAEPEPALRKSVPS

-226 AKGFAVDRVAQALE
+226 AKGFAVDRVAQAL
-240 DQGLTDYL
+240 DQAGLPDYL

-258 GQKTRF
+258 GQKARF
-264 DLDSNALVQT
+264 NFETNALERT
-274 PWRLGIE
+274 PWRVGIE
-281 APEIARDGQRYIPRP
+281 APEIARDARRQIPRL
-296 YRAVVFNSV
+296 YRVLHF
-305 VPATPASDAAASDS
+305 DS
-319 AKRPNTALATS
+319 ATRPNASLATS
-330 GDYHNYR
+330 GDYRNYL
-337 QIGDLRFSHIVDPRS
+337 QVGELRFSHIIDPRS

-358 VDVGAPAPGER
+358 VESDAPVSAER
-369 LGAVSVVAENC
+369 LGAVSVVAANC

-397 GIALADKLGVAVLYV
+397 GIALADKLGLSVLYL
-412 FRSDD
+412 FRADD
-417 SALEIRDVASQAFQ
+417 SALEIREAASQAFG
-431 TNVESEL
+431 TNVESAL
-438 LPSDAPADEPA
+438 LASDAPTAAPA
-449 TQEKAQSDAK
+449 PQEKAQSDAK

>member
-1 MAADSQNVK
+1 MAAASQNAK
-10 KIAADSPEK
+10 KIAADSSEK
-19 QSGSSLGTIIRFG
+19 QSGSSFGTIIRFG

-38 GVIAKPYLFKT
+38 GFIAKPYLFKAP
-49 SEPAKAQSFQ
+49 EPAKAHPFE
-59 IAGETMGTVWTA
+59 IAGETMGTVWNA

-77 QTLTEKDLTVDAAA
+77 QTLTEKDLAVDADA

-178 APLVQFPSDANIAKR
+178 APLVQFPSDEQIAKLR
-193 LENVGYNKLEV
+193 ENVGYDKLEV
-204 RLEPEPALRKSVPG
+204 RAEPEPALRKSVPG

-226 AKGFAVDRVAQALE
+226 AKGFAVDRVAQAL
-240 DQGLTDYL
+240 DQAGLPDYL

-258 GQKTRF
+258 GQKARF
-264 DLDSNALVQT
+264 NFETNALERT
-274 PWRLGIE
+274 PWRVGIE
-281 APEIARDGQRYIPRP
+281 APEIARDARRQIPRL
-296 YRAVVFNSV
+296 YRVLHF
-305 VPATPASDAAASDS
+305 DS
-319 AKRPNTALATS
+319 ATRPNASLATS
-330 GDYHNYR
+330 GDYRNYL
-337 QIGDLRFSHIVDPRS
+337 QVGELRFSHIIDPRS

-358 VDVGAPAPGER
+358 VESDAPVSAER
-369 LGAVSVVAENC
+369 LGAVSVVAANC

-397 GIALADKLGVAVLYV
+397 GIALADKLGLSVLYL
-412 FRSDD
+412 FRADD
-417 SALEIRDVASQAFQ
+417 SALEIREAASQAFG
-431 TNVESEL
+431 TNVESAL
-438 LPSDAPADEPA
+438 LASDAPTAAPA
-449 TQEKAQSDAK
+449 PQEKAQSDAK